1 MTSPLQPP
9 FSYLRRKIREWKSG
23 DLLRP
28 GNQSWEQFRQLVLLR
43 LAPIVTELQIALE
56 AEGLR
61 TTVRG
66 MSEETR
72 HLSLTV
78 EDFDI
83 EITFDSDENPHAFQ
97 VFTYRRANREGD
109 CAQLIAYR
117 DLELNL
123 GRVIEIIEGVALHAL
138 GPRRASK
145 EPGDQ

>member
-1 MTSPLQPP
+1 MTSPSQPP
-9 FSYLRRKIREWKSG
+9 FSYLRKKIREWKSG

-28 GNQSWEQFRQLVLLR
+28 GDHSWERFRHVAPVR
-43 LAPIVTELQIALE
+43 LAPIIRKLQHALE
-56 AEGLR
+56 AEGLQ
-61 TTVRG
+61 TTVRD

-72 HLSLTV
+72 HLCLTI
-78 EDFDI
+78 EEHDI
-83 EITFDSDENPHAFQ
+83 EITFGPDENPHAFR
-97 VFTYRRANREGD
+97 VFTYRRANRKD

-123 GRVIEIIEGVALHAL
+123 GRVIEIIEDVALHAL

>member
-1 MTSPLQPP
+1 MTSPSQPP

-28 GNQSWEQFRQLVLLR
+28 GNQSWERFRQMAPLR
-43 LAPIVTELQIALE
+43 LAPIIRELQHTLE

-72 HLSLTV
+72 HLSL
-78 EDFDI
+78 FDI
-83 EITFDSDENPHAFQ
+83 EITFGSDENPHAFR
-97 VFTYRRANREGD
+97 VLTYRRANREDD
-109 CAQLIAYR
+109 CAQHIAYR

-123 GRVIEIIEGVALHAL
+123 GRVIEIIEDVALRII
-138 GPRRASK
+138 GPRRANK
-145 EPGDQ
+145 E

>member
-1 MTSPLQPP
+1 MTSPSQPP
-9 FSYLRRKIREWKSG
+9 FSYLRRKVREWKSG

-28 GNQSWEQFRQLVLLR
+28 GDHSWERFRQMAPLR
-43 LAPIVTELQIALE
+43 LAPIIRELQHTLE

-61 TTVRG
+61 TRVRD

-72 HLSLTV
+72 HLCLTI
-78 EDFDI
+78 EEFDI
-83 EITFDSDENPHAFQ
+83 EITFGSDENPHAFR
-97 VFTYRRANREGD
+97 VLTYRRANREDD
-109 CAQLIAYR
+109 CAQHIAYR

-123 GRVIEIIEGVALHAL
+123 GRVIEIIEGVTLHAL